1 MDGGSERA
9 SEDERETLCKHTHTR
24 TESLSHL
31 HTRVGVGVWTETT
44 QIEYDKAVDLRYLAP
59 HERWPG
65 QRSSRGAA
73 APH

>member
-1 MDGGSERA
+1 MKGARERA
-9 SEDERETLCKHTHTR
+9 RMRERLCANAHTHAQSLSLIHTHT
-24 TESLSHL
+24 H
-31 HTRVGVGVWTETT
+31 VCVWTETT
-44 QIEYDKAVDLRYLAP
+44 QIEYDKAVDLRYLGP